1 MKRIAIIFCSIIIGN
16 VTCLSAQ
23 AGLLTGAAKG
33 IGKGTRA
40 VVGCAD
46 RGVKGVGKGA
56 KTVVG
61 CAGKGVKSTCGGVG
75 KATKSV
81 F

>member
-1 MKRIAIIFCSIIIGN
+1 MKKAQASVVMLLAVNLF
-16 VTCLSAQ
+16 CLSAQ
-23 AGLLTGAAKG
+23 AGLVKGAAKG
-33 IGKGTRA
+33 LGKGTKA

-61 CAGKGVKSTCGGVG
+61 FTGNGVKCTAGGVG
-75 KATKSV
+75 KAANTTL
-81 F
+81 